1 MTEKS
6 RKSIVKII
14 QHANKV
20 MAYVKGMTQ
29 EQFEQQSMAF
39 EAVAFN
45 VSQIG
50 ELAKLVDQE
59 TVDANRHIDWTA
71 MRGLRNRIV
80 HDYDNVSPSIMWAVV
95 QTDLPKLADDLHEL
109 LENER

>member
-6 RKSIVKII
+6 RKSILKIV
-14 QHANKV
+14 QHAKRV
-20 MAYVKGMTQ
+20 IGYVEGMTQ
-29 EQFEQQSMAF
+29 EQFERQTQTF

-50 ELAKLVDQE
+50 ELAKLIDQD
-59 TVDANRHIDWTA
+59 TIDANRHIDWTA

-80 HDYDNVSPSIMWAVV
+80 HDYDHVSPSIMWAVV
-95 QTDLPKLADDLHEL
+95 TRDLPKLVDDLCEL
-109 LENER
+109 L

>member
-6 RKSIVKII
+6 RKSIIKII

-20 MAYVKGMTQ
+20 IDYVKGMTQ
-29 EQFEQQSMAF
+29 EQFEQQSLTF

-50 ELAKLVDQE
+50 ELAMLCCVLSEKAASCFGVSMAFLTSRAVWRE
-59 TVDANRHIDWTA
+59 NSSIRLKSSRRTNGTR
-71 MRGLRNRIV
+71 RGSCLRALR
-80 HDYDNVSPSIMWAVV
+80 SMC
-95 QTDLPKLADDLHEL
+95 K
-109 LENER
+109 

>member
-6 RKSIVKII
+6 RKSIIKII

-20 MAYVKGMTQ
+20 IDYVKGMTQ
-29 EQFEQQSMAF
+29 EQFEQQSLTF

-50 ELAKLVDQE
+50 ELAKLVDQD
-59 TVDANRHIDWTA
+59 TIDANRHIDWTA

-80 HDYDNVSPSIMWAVV
+80 HDYDNVSASIMWAVV
-95 QTDLPKLADDLHEL
+95 QSDLPKLADDLRNL
-109 LENER
+109 LQNG